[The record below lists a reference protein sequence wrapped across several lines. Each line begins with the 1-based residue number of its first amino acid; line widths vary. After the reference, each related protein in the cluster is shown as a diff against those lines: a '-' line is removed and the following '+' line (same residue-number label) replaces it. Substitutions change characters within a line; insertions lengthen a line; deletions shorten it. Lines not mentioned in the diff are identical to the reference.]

1 MVEPPFRS
9 GASSPQNKPPS
20 KPMHWSVTLIR
31 WFDNEAGELPDDGQN
46 RKLDWLRTLPF
57 IALHLACLAVFWV
70 GISPVA
76 IAVALGLY
84 ALRMFA
90 ITGFYHRYFSH
101 RAFRTSRPMQFL
113 FALVGA
119 SAVQR
124 GPIWWASH
132 HRLHHVHSDHDPD
145 VHSPVRHGFLWS
157 HMGWFLC
164 RVNFRTRAE
173 LVKDW
178 LKFPELRF
186 LDRYDV
192 VAPMLLA
199 LSLYGLGELIEQFR
213 PSWGT
218 NGPQLLVW
226 GFVISTIVLYH
237 ATFMVNSL
245 AHVWGSRRYATRD
258 ASRNNPVIAL
268 FTLGE
273 GWHNNHH
280 HYPAAARQGFFWWE
294 FDPTYYAL
302 RVMATLGLVW
312 DLKPLPASLRHARR
326 NPESTSTSRLG
337 SNR

>member
-1 MVEPPFRS
+1 MVEPSSNPGRRLSHKITDSRS
-9 GASSPQNKPPS
+9 QPWYVP
-20 KPMHWSVTLIR
+20 LLR
-31 WFDNEAGELPDDGQN
+31 WFDNEAGQWPDDSSQ
-46 RKLDWLRTLPF
+46 RRVDWFRTLPF
-57 IALHLACLAVFWV
+57 ICLHLACLTVFWV

-76 IAVALGLY
+76 VGVALGLY
-84 ALRMFA
+84 LLRMFA

-101 RAFRTSRPMQFL
+101 KAFRTSRPIQFL

-124 GPIWWASH
+124 GPLWWSSH
-132 HRLHHVHSDHDPD
+132 HRHHHVHSDQDPD

-186 LDRYDV
+186 LDRFDV
-192 VAPMLLA
+192 LAPALLA
-199 LSLYGLGELIEQFR
+199 GGLYGLGVALEQFK
-213 PSWGT
+213 PEWGT
-218 NGPQLLVW
+218 NGPQMLVW
-226 GFVISTIVLYH
+226 GFVISTVVLYH

-245 AHVWGSRRYATRD
+245 AHVWGWRRYATRD
-258 ASRNNPVIAL
+258 TSRNNPIIAL

-280 HYPAAARQGFFWWE
+280 HYPATVRQGFFWWE

-302 RVMATLGLVW
+302 RFMATLGLVW
-312 DLKPLPASLRHARR
+312 DLKPLPTSLRNLRR
-326 NPESTSTSRLG
+326 HSDSA
-337 SNR
+337 

>member
-1 MVEPPFRS
+1 MVDPSSNRGHRLSREISDSRS
-9 GASSPQNKPPS
+9 QPWYVP
-20 KPMHWSVTLIR
+20 LLR
-31 WFDNEAGELPDDGQN
+31 WFDNEAGQWPDDGSQ
-46 RKLDWLRTLPF
+46 RRVDWLRTLPF
-57 IALHLACLAVFWV
+57 VCLHLACLTVFWV

-76 IAVALGLY
+76 VGVALGLY
-84 ALRMFA
+84 LLRMFA

-101 RAFRTSRPMQFL
+101 KAFRTSRPVQFL

-124 GPIWWASH
+124 GPLWWSSH
-132 HRLHHVHSDHDPD
+132 HRHHHVHSDQDPD
-145 VHSPVRHGFLWS
+145 VHSPVCHGFLWS

-186 LDRYDV
+186 LDRFDV
-192 VAPMLLA
+192 LAPALLA
-199 LSLYGLGELIEQFR
+199 IGLYGLGMALEQLK
-213 PSWGT
+213 PEWGT
-218 NGPQLLVW
+218 NGPQMLVW
-226 GFVISTIVLYH
+226 GFVISTVVLYH

-245 AHVWGSRRYATRD
+245 AHVWGWRRYATRD
-258 ASRNNPVIAL
+258 TSRNNPIIAL

-280 HYPAAARQGFFWWE
+280 HYPASVRQGFYWWE

-302 RVMATLGLVW
+302 RFMATLGLVW
-312 DLKPLPASLRHARR
+312 DLKPLPASFRNLRR
-326 NPESTSTSRLG
+326 NSGNP
-337 SNR
+337 